1 MNITF
6 LVGNGFDIN
15 LGLNTKY
22 TDFYPTYLSNGHDD
36 ILSRAIADNYD
47 KWADLEIALGK
58 VLKDVTPEQIDEF
71 LDSKGKLE
79 GDLAE
84 YLRHEES
91 RLDLSSAGI
100 PSKFQKNIAG
110 FAKEFTAKEQA
121 DFSVWQSG
129 VHSSIIYR
137 FISYNYTNGLDRVVE
152 QGKTVQPFA
161 SHVSSATR
169 YTDSVGSVHHIHGT
183 LDGDLILGINDAS
196 QIDNPVLQTDDRLVD
211 YIVKAEVNEAL
222 GEQRMETAKRIIDES
237 DYIGVYGMS
246 IGDTDL
252 MWWQYLLAWMQ
263 KKDSRR
269 LVLYIY
275 TDPSDNPSGQEKLRQ
290 INMWK
295 NVFLAQAGAD
305 AELAKKVRGQ
315 IIVVIRSKIF
325 NFDSITVKDR
335 VPEKVLISV

>member
-15 LGLNTKY
+15 LGLNTRY
-22 TDFYPTYLSNGHDD
+22 TDFYPTYLSKGHDD
-36 ILSRAIADNYD
+36 ILSIAIADNYD

-58 VLKDVTPEQIDEF
+58 VLKEVTPEQVDDF

-91 RLDLSSAGI
+91 RLDLSS
-100 PSKFQKNIAG
+100 SKLPGEFQKKVTG
-110 FAKEFTAKEQA
+110 FYQEFSTREQTDYKA
-121 DFSVWQSG
+121 WQSSIKG
-129 VHSSIIYR
+129 AIIYQ
-137 FISYNYTNGLDRVVE
+137 FISYNYTGGLDGIVKS
-152 QGKTVQPFA
+152 GKTIQTFSTHA
-161 SHVSSATR
+161 AANNR
-169 YTDSVGSVHHIHGT
+169 YTDSVGAVHHIHGT
-183 LDGDLILGINDAS
+183 LDGDLILGVNDAT
-196 QIDNPVLQTDDRLVD
+196 QIDNPVLQTDSRLVD
-211 YIVKAEVNEAL
+211 YIVKAAVNDAL

-252 MWWQYLLAWMQ
+252 MWWQYLLAWLQ

-275 TDPSDNPSGQEKLRQ
+275 ADPSDNPSGQEKLRR

-295 NVFLAQAGAD
+295 NIFLAQSGAD
-305 AELAKKVRGQ
+305 DDVATKIRGQ

-325 NFDSITVKDR
+325 DFATITIKARD
-335 VPEKVLISV
+335 PEKVLVSV

>member
-15 LGLNTKY
+15 LGLNTRY
-22 TDFYPTYLSNGHDD
+22 TDFYPTYLNKGHDD

-47 KWADLEIALGK
+47 KWADLEVALGK
-58 VLKDVTPEQIDEF
+58 ILKDISPDQVDEF
-71 LDSKGKLE
+71 LDSKGQLE

-91 RLDLSSAGI
+91 RLVLSNKELPGE
-100 PSKFQKNIAG
+100 FRKNVAG

-121 DFSVWQSG
+121 DYRKWQSS
-129 VHSSIIYR
+129 VSASISYR
-137 FISYNYTNGLDRVVE
+137 FISYNYTNGLDGIVAK
-152 QGKTVQPFA
+152 GKSVQSFDT
-161 SHVSSATR
+161 HVSGNTR
-169 YTDSVGSVHHIHGT
+169 YTDSVGAVHHIHGT
-183 LDGDLILGINDAS
+183 LDGDLILGVNDAS
-196 QIDNPVLQTDDRLVD
+196 QIDNPVLQTDSRLVD
-211 YIVKAEVNEAL
+211 YIVKAKVNEAL
-222 GEQRMETAKRIIDES
+222 GEQRIENAKRIIDES

-252 MWWQYLLAWMQ
+252 MWWQYLIAWLQ

-269 LVLYIY
+269 LVLYVY
-275 TDPSDNPSGQEKLRQ
+275 ADPSDNPSGQEKLRR

-295 NVFLAQAGAD
+295 NMFLAQSGAD
-305 AELAKKVRGQ
+305 ADISEKVRGQ

-325 NFDSITVKDR
+325 NFDGVSVKERDPDKELA
-335 VPEKVLISV
+335 VV